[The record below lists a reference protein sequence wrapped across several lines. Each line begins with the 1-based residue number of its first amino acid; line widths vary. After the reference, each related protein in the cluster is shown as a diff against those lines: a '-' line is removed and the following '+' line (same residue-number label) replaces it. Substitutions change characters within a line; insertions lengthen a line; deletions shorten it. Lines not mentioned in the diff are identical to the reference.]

1 MDYRNILPE
10 SKVFIELIDHPATF
24 GMVVE
29 IMGAYIQ
36 LSMAEVLDLCTPRQR
51 RLLGDLGTKWRPGAY
66 FYGPKDQIEIIAGK
80 M

>member
-10 SKVFIELIDHPATF
+10 SKVFMELIDHPATF
-24 GMVVE
+24 GVVVE

-51 RLLGDLGTKWRPGAY
+51 RLLGDLGTKWRPGLISTA
-66 FYGPKDQIEIIAGK
+66 PSTKSK
-80 M
+80 